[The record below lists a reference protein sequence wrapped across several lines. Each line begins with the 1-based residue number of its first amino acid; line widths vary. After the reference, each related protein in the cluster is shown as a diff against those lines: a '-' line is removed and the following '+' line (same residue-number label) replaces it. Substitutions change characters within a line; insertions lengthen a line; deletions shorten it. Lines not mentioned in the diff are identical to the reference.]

1 MGSKGFLLGLKIT
14 IQVKFSNHNLLIIGS
29 GAWPR
34 KINAIIQSNN
44 KELNVSS
51 IGARKFLSFS
61 PETIS
66 QSIDNQNIWIATR
79 PNLQIEI
86 LNKIATH
93 NNKVIIEKPFA
104 TNVEELEATIN
115 IFNQTSNRLYLSEPW
130 KHSKIWTQEKNSISS
145 DKNFQSI
152 FINRGGPIERTY
164 INPAWD
170 WIQHDLGLIGELFSG
185 HKEDISINLSWLK
198 HNETLNISLALPDKF
213 KIDMTVG
220 YFPEKIGSWKIN
232 GKTKI
237 DFINSGGLNDN
248 PIYTMY
254 EYVAS
259 ENFQSRINEQIWLTN
274 KIITLLNSKSL

>member
-1 MGSKGFLLGLKIT
+1 
-14 IQVKFSNHNLLIIGS
+14 VKFSNHNLLIIGS

-34 KINAIIQSNN
+34 KINSIIQSNN

-104 TNVEELEATIN
+104 PNIEELEATIN

-164 INPAWD
+164 VNPAWD

-198 HNETLNISLALPDKF
+198 HNGTLNISLALPDKF